1 MSKKENKR
9 YRDADRKTA
18 PKRGGKN
25 RRDYGDTYTYEPK
38 RKSAAGGRKT
48 AAAGRKP
55 AGGRKPAQAQKRDD
69 RRRVL
74 GFDMNEPFENAA
86 NIGADGLEVVAGRNP
101 VTEALN
107 GDRDVERVF
116 IADGAEGSVSK
127 IVAIAKEQ
135 GVIVDFVPK

>member
-38 RKSAAGGRKT
+38 RKTSAGGRKA

-55 AGGRKPAQAQKRDD
+55 A
-69 RRRVL
+69 
-74 GFDMNEPFENAA
+74 
-86 NIGADGLEVVAGRNP
+86 
-101 VTEALN
+101 
-107 GDRDVERVF
+107 
-116 IADGAEGSVSK
+116 
-127 IVAIAKEQ
+127 
-135 GVIVDFVPK
+135 VPSQDWYCPGKSRGTD

>member
-1 MSKKENKR
+1 
-9 YRDADRKTA
+9 
-18 PKRGGKN
+18 
-25 RRDYGDTYTYEPK
+25 
-38 RKSAAGGRKT
+38 
-48 AAAGRKP
+48 
-55 AGGRKPAQAQKRDD
+55 
-69 RRRVL
+69 
-74 GFDMNEPFENAA
+74 MNEPFEAAA

-135 GVIVDFVPK
+135 AVKSPLSQPFIQKHHLPALSSISTALKSLTESQFVYQYRGAYIVYDRFFGMWLNERVEH